1 MPHIPMEVR
10 RWIYGVALA
19 AVPLL
24 VALGI
29 LEDAIAPLVIALV
42 GAVVAPSLAL
52 ANMTPDPVIA
62 EYKVEAEEHWAED
75 AEADE
80 AELEAEDE

>member
-1 MPHIPMEVR
+1 MPHIPAHTR
-10 RWIYGVALA
+10 KWIYGVALA

-42 GAVVAPSLAL
+42 GAVIAPSLAL
-52 ANMTPDPVIA
+52 ANVTPDDNAINIEEAHWLDESIA
-62 EYKVEAEEHWAED
+62 MWAEI
-75 AEADE
+75 EARDE
-80 AELEAEDE
+80 

>member
-10 RWIYGVALA
+10 RWIYGVSLA

-29 LEDAIAPLVIALV
+29 LENEIAPLVIALV
-42 GAVVAPSLAL
+42 AAVVAPGLAL
-52 ANMTPDPVIA
+52 ANMSPD
-62 EYKVEAEEHWAED
+62 EEPNPHWDDED
-75 AEADE
+75 AADL
-80 AELEAEDE
+80 AELDVEDHRE

>member
-1 MPHIPMEVR
+1 MVMPHIPMEVR

-29 LEDAIAPLVIALV
+29 VEESIAPLIIALV
-42 GAVVAPSLAL
+42 GAVIAPGLAL
-52 ANMTPDPVIA
+52 ANLSPDA
-62 EYKVEAEEHWAED
+62 EPNAHWDGEAEAEELEHED
-75 AEADE
+75 G
-80 AELEAEDE
+80 

>member
-10 RWIYGVALA
+10 RWIYGVLLA

-29 LEDAIAPLVIALV
+29 IEDEIAPLIIALV
-42 GAVVAPSLAL
+42 GAIVAPGLAL
-52 ANMTPDPVIA
+52 ANMSPDDEPHP
-62 EYKVEAEEHWAED
+62 HWDDE
-75 AEADE
+75 DE
-80 AELEAEDE
+80 AELAEVEDE

>member
-29 LEDAIAPLVIALV
+29 LEDAIAPLVIALI
-42 GAVVAPSLAL
+42 GAVVAPGLAL
-52 ANMTPDPVIA
+52 ANLSPDDDQNEHWEKHAIA
-62 EYKVEAEEHWAED
+62 ELDDDED
-75 AEADE
+75 S
-80 AELEAEDE
+80 

>member
-1 MPHIPMEVR
+1 MPHIPAHLR
-10 RWIYGVALA
+10 RWIYGVSLA

-42 GAVVAPSLAL
+42 GAVVAPGLAL
-52 ANMTPDPVIA
+52 ANVTADATDEAHWMDESIA
-62 EYKVEAEEHWAED
+62 MWAEMD
-75 AEADE
+75 ARDE
-80 AELEAEDE
+80 